1 MCYEIKRLRRKM
13 IIEFDVINNFLKI
26 NSVLYLIQLRINL
39 EIALSG
45 QFLIKSGRIFNELK
59 LISA

>member
-1 MCYEIKRLRRKM
+1 MCYEIKRLRRKT